1 MHFGLIMSPLSLMA
15 SLSHLSMAKSCRLA
29 KTKTAWISQGN
40 IQSSYFSEFSS
51 NSFWGARTRCA
62 ILSERKGP
70 NIKHSPTS
78 RFSSSASQIWQWRFF
93 FWAGWDIRGVAIA
106 RHVGIVFNF
115 NFTKRRKGFLGP
127 LGLYLSEF
135 GEGSILIKRYC
146 ASTTLLVSSWKEPIG
161 KAQCLRLPDKQV
173 SFA

>member
-1 MHFGLIMSPLSLMA
+1 MYFSLIMSPSSLMA

-51 NSFWGARTRCA
+51 NSFWGARTLCS
-62 ILSERKGP
+62 IISERKRP

-78 RFSSSASQIWQWRFF
+78 LFSSSASQIWQWSFF
-93 FWAGWDIRGVAIA
+93 FWWGWDFRGVE
-106 RHVGIVFNF
+106 RHVGIAFNF
-115 NFTKRRKGFLGP
+115 NFTKRRKGFKGP
-127 LGLYLSEF
+127 LGLSEF

-146 ASTTLLVSSWKEPIG
+146 ASTIRFWFHPEKS
-161 KAQCLRLPDKQV
+161 Q
-173 SFA
+173 